1 MTYYSNHVK
10 IILPSFDGN
19 IIMKRCVLNSIKDQI
34 RVKKL
39 LLIKRLVDADING
52 DCFTII
58 NRRKNIDFNEYEIDM
73 YGYPIRFYCVL
84 DINGVK
90 NIIRRLSIE
99 DCYMGPT
106 DDRDGYDGF
115 IFIFT
120 PMYKD
125 IKLYIK
131 IRVENNDKNSVCI
144 SIHEFGLY
152 DKED

>member
-1 MTYYSNHVK
+1 M
-10 IILPSFDGN
+10 
-19 IIMKRCVLNSIKDQI
+19 NSIKDQI

-58 NRRKNIDFNEYEIDM
+58 NRRKNIDFMRNYN
-73 YGYPIRFYCVL
+73 L
-84 DINGVK
+84 DINDVK

-131 IRVENNDKNSVCI
+131 IRIENNDKNSVCI